1 VTMHLPN
8 RVSIEIAERTPV
20 ASFMGTDG
28 QFRVIDADAFVVAEL
43 GPNPPA
49 DYPPITGVLPNTPA
63 GTGAGAAVKGASQLI
78 AALPPALADRLTSVE
93 LGAAGTLTLQLGG
106 VDGGP
111 PLTIEFGPP
120 NDYRDKLIAVLNT
133 MTRHPA
139 GCAEINVSTGDPI
152 TTGCAG

>member
-1 VTMHLPN
+1 MHFPN

-28 QFRVIDADAFVVAEL
+28 QFRVIDAEAFVVAEL

-63 GTGAGAAVKGASQLI
+63 GTGAGTAVRGASQLI
-78 AALPPALADRLTSVE
+78 AALPPTLADRLTEVQ
-93 LGAAGTLTLQLGG
+93 LGAAGNLTLLLAG
-106 VDGGP
+106 VDGGQP
-111 PLTIEFGPP
+111 MDITFGAP

-133 MTRHPA
+133 MTAHPG
-139 GCAEINVSTGDPI
+139 GCASIDVSTGDPI